1 LTLALNYSNAA
12 CASTQSPAK
21 ADAGSY
27 FHVEKPKMS
36 TVLQPATSGKVVLKT
51 TVGDIDV
58 ELWPKEAPMACRNFV
73 QLCMEGYYDNCIFH
87 RIIRKVCAQTGDPT
101 GSGDGGE
108 SAYGTPFDSEPH
120 SRLRF
125 MHRGLVAMAGTGKES
140 NGSQFFF
147 TLAETRWLD
156 GKHTIFGKVGS
167 VVATAVFNA
176 LIQCSGHG

>member
-1 LTLALNYSNAA
+1 
-12 CASTQSPAK
+12 
-21 ADAGSY
+21 
-27 FHVEKPKMS
+27 MS

-58 ELWPKEAPMACRNFV
+58 ELWPKEAPIACRNFV

-108 SAYGTPFDSEPH
+108 SAYGSPFDSEPH

-156 GKHTIFGKVGS
+156 GKHTIFGKVSFTVMDFILCAEHSLSDCHRCFGVS
-167 VVATAVFNA
+167 TRLA
-176 LIQCSGHG
+176 GHG

>member
-1 LTLALNYSNAA
+1 MLPYLV
-12 CASTQSPAK
+12 
-21 ADAGSY
+21 
-27 FHVEKPKMS
+27 VEPVMS
-36 TVLQPATSGKVVLKT
+36 TVLQPATCGKVVLKT

-58 ELWPKEAPMACRNFV
+58 ELWPKEAPKACRNFV
-73 QLCMEGYYDNCIFH
+73 QLCMEGYYDNCVFH
-87 RIIRKVCAQTGDPT
+87 RIIRKVCAQTGDPS

-108 SAYGTPFDSEPH
+108 SAFGAPFDSEPH

-156 GKHTIFGKVGS
+156 GKHTIFGKVRYANS
-167 VVATAVFNA
+167 RCYV
-176 LIQCSGHG
+176 

>member
-1 LTLALNYSNAA
+1 
-12 CASTQSPAK
+12 
-21 ADAGSY
+21 
-27 FHVEKPKMS
+27 MS

-58 ELWPKEAPMACRNFV
+58 ELWPKEAPKACRNFV

-101 GSGDGGE
+101 ATGDGGE
-108 SAYGTPFDSEPH
+108 SAFGAPFDSEPH

-140 NGSQFFF
+140 NSSQFFF

-156 GKHTIFGKVGS
+156 GKHTIFGKVASHIS
-167 VVATAVFNA
+167 VMLQPKLQRNSCT
-176 LIQCSGHG
+176 GHRKHNL

>member
-1 LTLALNYSNAA
+1 MRTAAAGWRRLRRFKDTPQIHLADDQAV
-12 CASTQSPAK
+12 K
-21 ADAGSY
+21 II
-27 FHVEKPKMS
+27 MS

-87 RIIRKVCAQTGDPT
+87 RIIRKVCAQTGDPA
-101 GSGDGGE
+101 GSGEGGE
-108 SAYGTPFDSEPH
+108 SAFGAPFDSEPH

-156 GKHTIFGKVGS
+156 GKHTIFGKVS
-167 VVATAVFNA
+167 LLASSFCPN
-176 LIQCSGHG
+176 QQR